1 MLFRLRINMITFC
14 LKLLPKQK
22 KILEEVIL
30 VNKSKK
36 NNLLYYAYLIQINL
50 IPLSLQ
56 TLPLVITIT
65 FKSSTQF
72 SMSKDNRVTL
82 DILLQRRLLSFLCK
96 SIIPLTNS
104 WFILTSFKSMFFMG
118 MITPA
123 ITTIMI
129 REIKQT
135 LLPLC
140 TMNSC

>member
-1 MLFRLRINMITFC
+1 MITFC